1 MASLPFP
8 INASLESERH
18 TLNEVASRV
27 DPDTEILEGLGYRQE
42 FKRKFTVWS
51 NFSVSF
57 SSLGLL
63 PSIAATL
70 AFTLGY
76 EHFETSLTRYAG
88 TGGMVWGWIIAI
100 VMNQFVATSMA
111 ELCSSMPTAVFLI
124 FRLVLNEGRALLCL
138 GSPGSPR
145 MGSVGFSRYYLQYL
159 SLTKSGLPD
168 GVTCL
173 AKFLPLP
180 V

>member
-1 MASLPFP
+1 MASLLFP
-8 INASLESERH
+8 INASVESERH

-27 DPDTEILEGLGYRQE
+27 DPDTEILEALGYRQE

-76 EHFETSLTRYAG
+76 EHF
-88 TGGMVWGWIIAI
+88 
-100 VMNQFVATSMA
+100 
-111 ELCSSMPTAVFLI
+111 
-124 FRLVLNEGRALLCL
+124 
-138 GSPGSPR
+138 
-145 MGSVGFSRYYLQYL
+145 
-159 SLTKSGLPD
+159 
-168 GVTCL
+168 
-173 AKFLPLP
+173 
-180 V
+180 